1 MTIISMSGLIGSG
14 KDTVAEQL
22 ITKYG
27 FSRMSFADTLKDA
40 VATVFG
46 WDREM
51 VEGRTPEAR
60 QWREQVDP
68 WWAKRLEVPGLTPR
82 WVLQFWGTEVCRNG
96 FHDDIWIA
104 SLERKLMNCADQNIV
119 VSDSRFINELSMLAN
134 AGALTVSVIRGD
146 RPTWWDTAVA
156 AQHDVGSE
164 KSMHMLGIH
173 RSEWDWAG
181 YEFDV
186 TLRNNGTLDQLHHA
200 VDNLM
205 NRQ

>member
-1 MTIISMSGLIGSG
+1 MTIISLSGLIGSG

-27 FSRMSFADTLKDA
+27 FTRMSFADTLKDA

-51 VEGRTPEAR
+51 VEGRTPAAR

-68 WWAKRLEVPGLTPR
+68 WWAKRLGVPELTPR

-134 AGALTVSVIRGD
+134 AGAVTVSVIRGD
-146 RPTWWDTAVA
+146 RPKWWDTAVA
-156 AQHDVGSE
+156 AQHDAGSE

-186 TLRNNGTLDQLHHA
+186 TLRNNGTLEQLHHA

-205 NRQ
+205 NR